1 LEILKG
7 TVTDFEDVRC
17 SAGADLASVIKRKIP
32 YAARRNVNTHS
43 GNPEIQNTNSGDHCP
58 PQTAS

>member
-17 SAGADLASVIKRKIP
+17 SAGADLASG
-32 YAARRNVNTHS
+32 Y
-43 GNPEIQNTNSGDHCP
+43 
-58 PQTAS
+58 